1 MEKFEL
7 LQGEAPTADTALF
20 KVCGPVDM
28 FSYKELM
35 SCLDEWGAASF
46 KPMLMLDMS
55 QASYVVSSGW
65 SVFFLQA
72 TVQESRGGALVLF
85 GMSGR
90 VERSLN
96 TIMPRKRH
104 VNVAPDLASAGN
116 LLEILRNAASSAPA

>member
-7 LQGEAPTADTALF
+7 LAGAAPSADTALF
-20 KVCGPVDM
+20 RVCGPVDM
-28 FSYKELM
+28 FSYKDLM
-35 SCLDEWGAASF
+35 SGLDEWSAASF

-55 QASYVVSSGW
+55 QVTYVVSSGW

-104 VNVAPDLASAGN
+104 VNVAPDLASAQG
-116 LLEILRNAASSAPA
+116 LLQILRDSATNAPA